1 MSEHMKTVQ
10 TDTLIAGEN
19 VQPVGTETEV
29 EAVADTNSEEKVTNT
44 NSGPKVEY
52 KDGKTFVDGTRVYSR
67 DETNIIAS
75 RARKEVE
82 QSLLNDL
89 EVESFDKV
97 KQVVSELRNTDIADN
112 SLNVQSLR
120 DAVAKREQTVEELK
134 AELHAVKTDYA
145 LKEHIGTLKDN
156 MPSQWNG
163 DQKSAVVDLMKAR
176 NMLQLEGET
185 FAIKNG
191 EDFYTTDGDTPD
203 YKTAVEVV
211 GKTLGLPFAKKGVES
226 FDADKQPSKAKESGR
241 PVEELVK
248 SDPALRNAFV
258 KLRSKGLSHSDIT
271 ESKLREHANKTQ
283 LGDPSSRMTR

>member
-1 MSEHMKTVQ
+1 MSDDIVIN
-10 TDTLIAGEN
+10 DSLIAGEN
-19 VQPVGTETEV
+19 VQSVTETGV
-29 EAVADTNSEEKVTNT
+29 EAKAETTSEEKATTKAPN
-44 NSGPKVEY
+44 VEV
-52 KDGKTFVDGTRVYSR
+52 KDGKTFVDGNRVYSR

-75 RARKEVE
+75 KAKRDVE
-82 QSLLNDL
+82 TKLLNDL

-134 AELHAVKTDYA
+134 AELSAVKTDFA
-145 LKEHIGTLKDN
+145 LKSHVGNLKES
-156 MPSQWNG
+156 MPSQWSN

-176 NMLQLEGET
+176 DMLQLEGET

-191 EDFYTTDGDTPD
+191 EDFFTTDGDTPD

-226 FDADKQPSKAKESGR
+226 FDADKQPSKAQSSGK
-241 PVEELVK
+241 PVDDLIRH
-248 SDPALRNAFV
+248 DPVLRNAYV
-258 KLRSKGLSHSDIT
+258 KLRGKGLAISDIT
-271 ESKLREHANKTQ
+271 ESKLREHVKRTQ
-283 LGDPSSRMTR
+283 VQ

>member
-1 MSEHMKTVQ
+1 MSEQQVQ

-44 NSGPKVEY
+44 ESGPKVEY
-52 KDGKTFVDGTRVYSR
+52 KDGKTFVDGNRVYSR

-75 RARKEVE
+75 RTRKEVE
-82 QSLLNDL
+82 QSILNDL
-89 EVESFDKV
+89 DVESFDKV
-97 KQVVSELRNTDIADN
+97 KQVVSELRSTDIADN

-134 AELHAVKTDYA
+134 AELNAVKTDYA

-163 DQKSAVVDLMKAR
+163 EQKSAVVDLMKAR
-176 NMLQLEGET
+176 DMLQLEGET
-185 FAIKNG
+185 FAIKYG
-191 EDFYTTDGDTPD
+191 DDFFTTDGDTPD

-211 GKTLGLPFAKKGVES
+211 GKNLGLPFAKKGVES
-226 FDADKQPSKAKESGR
+226 FDADKQPSKAKDSGKS
-241 PVEELVK
+241 VEDLIK
-248 SDPALRNAFV
+248 SDSQLRNAYV
-258 KLRSKGLSHSDIT
+258 KLRGKGVALDDIT
-271 ESKLREHANKTQ
+271 ESKLKEHVAKTQ
-283 LGDPSSRMTR
+283 LGTSSDRMTR